1 MYLILRLYVARYYIV
16 EIFSRIQFSW
26 IDTLT
31 FLGFNFV
38 DACEHVSICTYMYK
52 HVHFASLISRIVDY
66 LEKKKH
72 KNWTPQK
79 EPVLQYV
86 HHILEE

>member
-1 MYLILRLYVARYYIV
+1 MYLILRLCVARYYIV

-38 DACEHVSICTYMYK
+38 DVYEHVSICTYMYK
-52 HVHFASLISRIVDY
+52 HVHFASLISWIVDY
-66 LEKKKH
+66 LEKKH